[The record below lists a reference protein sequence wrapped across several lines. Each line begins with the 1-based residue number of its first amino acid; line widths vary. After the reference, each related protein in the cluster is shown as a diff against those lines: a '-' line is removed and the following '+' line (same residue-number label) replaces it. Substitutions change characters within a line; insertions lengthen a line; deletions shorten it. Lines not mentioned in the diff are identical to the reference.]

1 VWVIVAFLGLCAP
14 AFGQGAK
21 PQSVSLDSEA
31 PPGSPPHW
39 LPNET
44 WVMQHW
50 LPYDETRLHEVLG
63 VTRGDIWRWLRDDT
77 RNLAGLAALHGYP
90 DPHVLARELVA
101 PWQGRLREPHRQA
114 VLESRALRTLTQGHL
129 SQHMFFHSLH
139 QEAIPSAAPEI
150 FGTSTTRFR
159 DLRRSELSPLM
170 ICRLNGLSRAHAQD
184 AAEKALR
191 DMVERGVKG
200 QAMPA
205 AQGERLLARQLRQ
218 VPRWLAQTRYNGPP
232 PLKLPRG
239 SIATASNFSN
249 NAALAADGR
258 AVVWEG
264 YEAKLAIAKARGEI
278 GVVAGT
284 AAGDAPA
291 LVTGVARHTPRS
303 AYNPSVSA
311 DGRYVAFESAEGNL
325 NFAKR
330 YGQMH
335 VFVTDRVTGRTEL
348 ASRGIYIRNDH
359 HSAYNPSLSAD
370 GRVVAYETSESSRGE
385 LDVWVTDLRRGRSVR
400 VPEPAG
406 VASDLYEPSLSPD
419 GRYLAFTALARGAGG
434 QRESHVYVRD
444 LRAGRTVQVSAAGEA
459 WEPVLG
465 DGGNVVAYTQG
476 TRVVVHD
483 LRSGE
488 SVAVAPPDPSM
499 TASEPSLSADGMRV
513 AFTARGAGGATSVY
527 LFDVATRRVELTSRA
542 SGAGGPPALG
552 ASSHPS
558 LSADGTR
565 VAFTSDAW
573 NLSPAKCNPARG
585 IFVRDLSTAQTTL
598 VSRADGENAGLGP
611 TKGSGTAS
619 MMRVRLLCAS

>member
-1 VWVIVAFLGLCAP
+1 MIVAFLGLCGP

-21 PQSVSLDSEA
+21 PQTASLDSEA

-39 LPNET
+39 LPSET

-50 LPYDETRLHEVLG
+50 LPYDETRLYELLG

-101 PWQGRLREPHRQA
+101 PWQGKLHEPQRQA
-114 VLESRALRTLTQGHL
+114 LLESRALRTLTQGHL

-150 FGTSTTRFR
+150 FGTSTTQFR
-159 DLRRSELSPLM
+159 NLRRAELSPLM

-191 DMVERGVKG
+191 DMAARGVNG

-205 AQGERLLARQLRQ
+205 SQAEKLLARQLRQ

-232 PLKLPRG
+232 PLKQPRG
-239 SIATASNFSN
+239 SIATASNYSN

-264 YEAKLAIAKARGEI
+264 YEAKLPTAKARGEI

-284 AAGDAPA
+284 VSAATPATVTGDA
-291 LVTGVARHTPRS
+291 RRTPRS
-303 AYNPSVSA
+303 AYNPAVSA

-330 YGQMH
+330 YGQMR
-335 VFVTDRVTGRTEL
+335 VYVTDRQTGRTAL
-348 ASRGIYIRNDH
+348 GSQAIDFAHDH

-370 GRVVAYETSESSRGE
+370 GRTVAYETSESARGE
-385 LDVWVTDLRRGRSVR
+385 LDVWVTDLRHGRSER

-406 VASDLYEPSLSPD
+406 SDVYEPALSPD
-419 GRYLAFTALARGAGG
+419 GRYVAFTTLAGG
-434 QRESHVYVRD
+434 TSHVFLRD
-444 LRAGRTVQVSAAGEA
+444 LKRGSTVQVSGAGES
-459 WEPVLG
+459 WEPVVSR
-465 DGGNVVAYTQG
+465 DGRAVAFTSG
-476 TRVVVHD
+476 TRVVVASNG
-483 LRSGE
+483 RNTTIT
-488 SVAVAPPDPSM
+488 PPDPSM
-499 TASEPSLSADGMRV
+499 TASEPSISADGARV

-527 LFDVATRRVELTSRA
+527 VHDVASGSTTLVSRA
-542 SGAGGPPALG
+542 SGPGGPPAMG

-558 LSADGTR
+558 ISADGAR

-585 IFVRDLSTAQTTL
+585 IFVRDLETQTTKL
-598 VSRADGENAGLGP
+598 VSRGDGENAGLGP

-619 MMRVRLLCAS
+619 MMRVRLLCAV